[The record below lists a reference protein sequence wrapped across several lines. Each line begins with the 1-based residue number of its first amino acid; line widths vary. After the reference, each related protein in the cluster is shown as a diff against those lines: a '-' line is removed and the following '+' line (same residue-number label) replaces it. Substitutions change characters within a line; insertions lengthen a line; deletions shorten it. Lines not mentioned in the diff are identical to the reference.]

1 MDHHLFMTS
10 REVMIKFIQILRKIP
25 FDFWIRPI
33 NLPFGS
39 GFTTVYTLINL
50 HHSIYSIYTH
60 IYIYIYI
67 CNLYAYIYMYISIY
81 LPIYLPIYLSISTIS
96 IYIYTI
102 YVYIYIHTLT
112 HTYMYNYLFIL
123 LGAYPIS
130 LSLRRGSTNGMPPLC
145 QTASRCRGLEA
156 TKASSVAI
164 CFMGLVE
171 GFLFRAKAHSL
182 DGKNHGFL

>member
-60 IYIYIYI
+60 IYI
-67 CNLYAYIYMYISIY
+67 CNLYAYIYICIYLSIY
-81 LPIYLPIYLSISTIS
+81 LPIYLPIYLSLQYL
-96 IYIYTI
+96 YIYNI
-102 YVYIYIHTLT
+102 CIHIHTHT
-112 HTYMYNYLFIL
+112 HTHIYMYNYLFIL

-171 GFLFRAKAHSL
+171 GFLFRAKADSL